1 MAHTIVLF
9 GATSFVGQIVTRH
22 LFQRHGVGRELR
34 WAIAGRSENKLKAVR
49 ARLGA
54 GAENLPL
61 IVTDADDDAA
71 LKALC
76 ADTQAV
82 ASTVGPYALYGSKL
96 VHACAEA
103 GTDYCDLSGEVQW
116 IARMIAAHKDS
127 ARRTGACIMHSCG
140 FDSIPSDL
148 GTWFLQ
154 QRARER
160 LGAPCTRVKLR
171 VSNAR
176 GGFSSGTVASLMNV
190 MREAG
195 DPVVRHLL
203 SDPYSITPG
212 GSASRPRQPEL
223 RFVEYDDDARSWIA
237 PFLMSAVDTR
247 VVHRT
252 NALADNTYGTD
263 FVYDEAVLT
272 GTGVKGFATA
282 IAMSTGIGGFLLAA
296 ALPPSRWL
304 LEKFV
309 MPKPGKGPSPETQE
323 KGSFDL
329 RLFGIA
335 KDGSVLRAKVTGD
348 RDPGYGST
356 AKMLGEATACLALD
370 IPKTALSG
378 GFWSPATALGDR
390 LLTRLTAHAGLT
402 FEMLD

>member
-9 GATSFVGQIVTRH
+9 GASSFVGQIVTRY
-22 LFQRHGVGRELR
+22 LFRRHGAGRELR

-49 ARLGA
+49 AGLGA

-71 LKALC
+71 LEALC
-76 ADTQAV
+76 ADTQVV

-96 VHACAEA
+96 VHACAET

-116 IARMIAAHKDS
+116 IARMIAAHEDS
-127 ARRTGACIMHSCG
+127 ARKTGARIVHSCG
-140 FDSIPSDL
+140 FDSIPSDF

-160 LGAPCTRVKLR
+160 LGAPCARVKLR
-171 VSNAR
+171 MRNAR
-176 GGFSSGTVASLMNV
+176 GGFSGGTAASLMNA

-195 DPVVRHLL
+195 DPVARHLMT
-203 SDPYSITPG
+203 DPYSITPG
-212 GSASRPRQPEL
+212 DSGARPRQPEI
-223 RFVEYDDDARSWIA
+223 RFFEYDDDARSWIA
-237 PFLMSAVDTR
+237 PFVMAAVDAR
-247 VVHRT
+247 VIHRT
-252 NALADNTYGTD
+252 NALADNAYGTD
-263 FVYDEAVLT
+263 FVYDEATLT
-272 GTGVKGFATA
+272 GAGVKGCATA
-282 IAMSTGIGGFLLAA
+282 VAMSAGIEGFMLAA

-309 MPKPGKGPSPETQE
+309 MPKPGKGPSPEAQE

-370 IPKTALSG
+370 VPKTALSG
-378 GFWSPATALGDR
+378 GFWTPATALGDR
-390 LLTRLTAHAGLT
+390 LLARLTAHAGLT